1 MLLVKDLMT
10 GQVTLGANR
19 TIGYGRVQGKSVT
32 VQYHG
37 ESYTIDG
44 NGKVTAG
51 EAAHLENLV
60 IALQQCIKET
70 VNG

>member
-1 MLLVKDLMT
+1 MSSIAAKDVYKR
-10 GQVTLGANR
+10 Q
-19 TIGYGRVQGKSVT
+19 VQGKSVT

-44 NGKVTAG
+44 NGKVTSG

-60 IALQQCIKET
+60 MALQQCIKET